1 MTFRI
6 HPESG
11 DLLGFIDF
19 AEDSALNPFPAYGN
33 SRRAPTTAQLAK
45 AASFGRRLKRKKPG
59 FFKKP
64 GFCTASSLRE
74 IRACYVFNI
83 LCSTYFVW
91 TVPATK
97 LGSRRIRL
105 ASGIVVFT
113 PSITNSSSAR
123 RQVAIASA
131 RVGR

>member
-45 AASFGRRLKRKKPG
+45 AASFGRRQTKEARLFQKAG
-59 FFKKP
+59 LLHCVF
-64 GFCTASSLRE
+64 AS
-74 IRACYVFNI
+74 
-83 LCSTYFVW
+83 
-91 TVPATK
+91 
-97 LGSRRIRL
+97 
-105 ASGIVVFT
+105 
-113 PSITNSSSAR
+113 
-123 RQVAIASA
+123 
-131 RVGR
+131 